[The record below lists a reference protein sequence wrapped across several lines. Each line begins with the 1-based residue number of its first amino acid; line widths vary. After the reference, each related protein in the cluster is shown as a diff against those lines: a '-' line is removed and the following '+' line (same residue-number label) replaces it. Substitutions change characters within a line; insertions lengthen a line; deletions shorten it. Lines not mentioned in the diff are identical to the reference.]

1 MIEKLVRKDFKI
13 IDKKEGISKI
23 FGYLKKEAHFPIIMD
38 GKKPWGIIDE
48 RRLIKSRLLGN
59 EKIKDFVIGVPKIDM
74 SYSIRKA
81 KEIMLKSGVDKLIVT
96 SNKELIGYITAIDV
110 ARELGNN
117 KNAELLMRYVEAINE
132 DDCIGDAINM
142 MKRQNEKVLPVLS
155 NNKFSGIIGIRNII
169 SLIST
174 HEKITNYH
182 QEKTSLLD
190 APVKGFMERGIKTCS
205 PKDGIKDIVE
215 ILDEQEFAIVCKNRE
230 YLGIIEPIDLLR

>member
-1 MIEKLVRKDFKI
+1 VPRFTEETLTGWTKPPSDTEK
-13 IDKKEGISKI
+13 SK
-23 FGYLKKEAHFPIIMD
+23 LE
-38 GKKPWGIIDE
+38 
-48 RRLIKSRLLGN
+48 
-59 EKIKDFVIGVPKIDM
+59 
-74 SYSIRKA
+74 
-81 KEIMLKSGVDKLIVT
+81 
-96 SNKELIGYITAIDV
+96 
-110 ARELGNN
+110 
-117 KNAELLMRYVEAINE
+117 NAERMVREAINE